1 MKPVRTW
8 ILIADAGRAR
18 VLQNLGPGKGT
29 TAVDGLA
36 SESALPS
43 STNEIVAD
51 RQGRS
56 FESAGSTRHP
66 LEPRTDPREQMK
78 RNYLEMLADQID
90 GKLQAGAFDRLVVV
104 APPQALGVLRGAFT
118 DRVKQAVSGEVAKDL
133 TKTPDHDLAAHLAD
147 HLRL

>member
-18 VLQNLGPGKGT
+18 VLQNLGPGKGLT
-29 TAVDGLA
+29 PVDGLA
-36 SESALPS
+36 SESALPG

-56 FESAGSTRHP
+56 FESADGSRHP

-78 RNYLEMLADQID
+78 RGYLEMLADQLD
-90 GKLQAGAFDRLVVV
+90 EKLKAEAFDRLIVV
-104 APPQALGVLRGAFT
+104 APPQALGILRSAFT
-118 DRVKQAVSGEVAKDL
+118 DRVKKAVSGELAKDL
-133 TKTPDHDLAAHLAD
+133 TKTPEHDLGAHLAD
-147 HLRL
+147 HVRL